1 MKLSARG
8 IHLLFSRFCFCVT
21 RPRWFYLLTYQ
32 LVKIQKKCNLT
43 KKFSV
48 NDFTEKLHYFSHF
61 IVSSVCGFLHIYI
74 FTHLYFPGWKFFI
87 ASLLSLTKFFWY
99 PKNRRKCEKNKMI
112 IIIGLPSMYLFIHPI
127 FVIFFLFD
135 IAKSEGNYFI
145 IQISYVWDLYIS
157 TYNLRKMLLTFSLN
171 FWHCVNMFW
180 KFQDIQAYNNIW
192 NFQPCKIPC
201 NVF

>member
-61 IVSSVCGFLHIYI
+61 TFSSVCGFLHIYI

-112 IIIGLPSMYLFIHPI
+112 IIIGLPYLCIYLSYICHI
-127 FVIFFLFD
+127 FSVWHCKIRRGQLFHNSD
-135 IAKSEGNYFI
+135 IYN
-145 IQISYVWDLYIS
+145 VWDLYI
-157 TYNLRKMLLTFSLN
+157 R
-171 FWHCVNMFW
+171 H
-180 KFQDIQAYNNIW
+180 I
-192 NFQPCKIPC
+192 
-201 NVF
+201 